1 MPTLES
7 RRSGTTAGQCW
18 TQRRAAWMPDT
29 GSIATRLPPSA
40 AHRRSLLAI
49 LTVLLLSACSAE
61 MVRPLVVEVRQQEP
75 IELPEVRLFGAFT
88 YGGVWSG
95 MEPVQRL
102 EAALGRRLD
111 VVHWFT
117 SWDDAFYPA
126 MVEAVAEGGRAP
138 LISWQ
143 PMRQDVRAIADGA
156 YDDYVRR
163 WAQGVAAASGPVYI
177 RPFPEMNGDWV
188 PWNGDPE
195 ALRKAWRRMAAIF
208 AEEGAENVR
217 WVFGPNVTDEP
228 RVETNRMERYYPG
241 HDVVDVLAMSGFNW
255 GETRPAIGW
264 RSFEQVFER
273 GYERLAAL
281 GPQHVWLAEIAS
293 SDAGGDKAAWVRDM
307 FLSDAFPRL
316 EAIVWFDEDKEADWR
331 ITSSPEVLDAFR
343 VALAP
348 DADALTTR

>member
-1 MPTLES
+1 MQTLEPRQQGDATRTS
-7 RRSGTTAGQCW
+7 RHRMRA
-18 TQRRAAWMPDT
+18 RRAA
-29 GSIATRLPPSA
+29 LVA
-40 AHRRSLLAI
+40 AMALI
-49 LTVLLLSACSAE
+49 LCACSGQVSGPAPSE
-61 MVRPLVVEVRQQEP
+61 GGLD
-75 IELPEVRLFGAFT
+75 LAASAPEVRLFGAFT

-95 MEPVQRL
+95 MEPVLRL
-102 EAALGRRLD
+102 EATLGRRLD
-111 VVHWFT
+111 VVHWFS
-117 SWDDAFYPA
+117 SWDNAFYPA
-126 MVEAVAEGGRAP
+126 MVEAVAAGGRAP

-143 PMRQDVRAIADGA
+143 PMRQDVRGIADGA
-156 YDDYVRR
+156 YDDYVRG
-163 WAQGVAAASGPVYI
+163 WAQGVAAASVPVFI

-217 WVFGPNVTDEP
+217 WVFGANVTDEP
-228 RVETNRMERYYPG
+228 RGEANRMELYYPG

-255 GETRPAIGW
+255 GETRPSIGW

-293 SDAGGDKAAWVRDM
+293 SDEGGDKAAWVRDM

-331 ITSSPEVLDAFR
+331 ITSSAEVVDAFR
-343 VALAP
+343 AALAP
-348 DADALTTR
+348 GADALTAR